1 MITTILWVATFLS
14 SWRRQKYIG
23 ILKCTSKL
31 RSSSES
37 QLNFGRHE
45 ILIVDFAHN
54 EMNHISSNE
63 SDVWKLNV
71 AHVLFMQESKFK
83 EATGFYEPIVRKNFD
98 KYVQRSN
105 IESILISLYIYTFA
119 FVLTASLMCLPLCW
133 PTSVL
138 VTLWH
143 RRMKRLKNWC
153 GKLRKRRNSSR
164 MRIQTGRSSIYALST
179 WWSVRETI
187 FCHWINDHFFNEI

>member
-23 ILKCTSKL
+23 ILKCTSKS

-105 IESILISLYIYTFA
+105 IEFILISLYIYTFA

-138 VTLWH
+138 VTL
-143 RRMKRLKNWC
+143 
-153 GKLRKRRNSSR
+153 
-164 MRIQTGRSSIYALST
+164 
-179 WWSVRETI
+179 
-187 FCHWINDHFFNEI
+187 